1 MGIELVIGNPFWYGA
16 LAGGLLALWCD
27 GGANRGVIAASDL
40 NGASGVA
47 ERVGLSFKKGDLP
60 RK

>member
-1 MGIELVIGNPFWYGA
+1 MGRSL
-16 LAGGLLALWCD
+16 GGVLALWGD

-47 ERVGLSFKKGDLP
+47 ERVGPGFKKSDLP
-60 RK
+60 RE